1 MSVWNL
7 NGESSSKKFVNHGGE
22 CPDILWLHMLKPC
35 LGSLILHFLPCGDIL
50 TYLAEDDFFCV
61 SKNLRLAMCTIVMY
75 YHFFCFSSCILYC
88 SQPFPASC
96 ELSNWGSDLLN
107 LSSSPEISRTRDQQ
121 MEIPLAFRLFIS
133 SDSPGVLCNLGIL
146 MYFAFFGRIK
156 QCWASFFLRG
166 RYGVLPQMFIKGM

>member
-35 LGSLILHFLPCGDIL
+35 LGSLILYFLPCGDIL

-75 YHFFCFSSCILYC
+75 YHFFCFHHVFFTVPSRSQPVASWATEDQIFWIFLHPRRSQGQGISRWKFLWLFGFSFHQIHQGSFVTLVFWCILHC
-88 SQPFPASC
+88 LLG
-96 ELSNWGSDLLN
+96 LSNVEHLFFWGVDMVCS
-107 LSSSPEISRTRDQQ
+107 
-121 MEIPLAFRLFIS
+121 
-133 SDSPGVLCNLGIL
+133 
-146 MYFAFFGRIK
+146 
-156 QCWASFFLRG
+156 LRC
-166 RYGVLPQMFIKGM
+166 L

>member
-96 ELSNWGSDLLN
+96 ELSNWGSDFLN
-107 LSSSPEISRTRDQQ
+107 LSSSPEISRTISRWKF
-121 MEIPLAFRLFIS
+121 LWLFGFSIFS
-133 SDSPGVLCNLGIL
+133 FHQIHQGSFVTLVFWCILHCLLGLSNVEHLFFWGVDMVC
-146 MYFAFFGRIK
+146 
-156 QCWASFFLRG
+156 SLRC
-166 RYGVLPQMFIKGM
+166 L